1 MGSSRKKENRTLPD
15 LQKQLN
21 FKGTDE
27 TFKKYVNSALMNRGP
42 IYQEIFKLYYGI
54 DCKKLDIQDI
64 CDIYPGCD
72 VPRIRILVWNRLKNE
87 IPIMISND
95 NVSD

>member
-27 TFKKYVNSALMNRGP
+27 AFKKYVDSALMKRGP

-72 VPRIRILVWNRLKNE
+72 VPLIRILVWNRLKYE